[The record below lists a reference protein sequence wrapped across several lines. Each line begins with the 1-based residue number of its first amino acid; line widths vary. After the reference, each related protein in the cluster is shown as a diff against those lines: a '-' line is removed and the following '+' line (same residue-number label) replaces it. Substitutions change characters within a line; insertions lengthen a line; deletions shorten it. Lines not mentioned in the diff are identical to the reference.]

1 MATLN
6 AHICLELYRAAR
18 ALNYSAKCQP
28 CRVSYDP
35 NELRVSSHE
44 RKRFPVHN
52 QAKRIRF
59 QLASAFWWFYVSK
72 ILEFADT
79 SFFILRKKWSQ
90 LSFLHVYHHS
100 SMFIICWIVVKWIP
114 TGSSKSIPSP
124 PSSPSVLLHLPPHSL
139 CSCSDE
145 FICAHHHV
153 WILLT
158 QCSGA
163 SPVPVSVVEALFN
176 RAAAAAVCIRSGL
189 GHSGHCKQV
198 RISALAQLHGSGIYV
213 IISLS
218 LRSLLCAKVHKSIG
232 RKNNRRK
239 MR

>member
-1 MATLN
+1 MSITT
-6 AHICLELYRAAR
+6 AACSSSAGLSSSGYPQ
-18 ALNYSAKCQP
+18 AL
-28 CRVSYDP
+28 VSRY
-35 NELRVSSHE
+35 L
-44 RKRFPVHN
+44 
-52 QAKRIRF
+52 
-59 QLASAFWWFYVSK
+59 L
-72 ILEFADT
+72 L
-79 SFFILRKKWSQ
+79 
-90 LSFLHVYHHS
+90 LHLPLP
-100 SMFIICWIVVKWIP
+100 F
-114 TGSSKSIPSP
+114 
-124 PSSPSVLLHLPPHSL
+124 HLPPHSL
-139 CSCSDE
+139 CSRSDE